1 MKNLAGSIL
10 NSVQG
15 DQWEDLRAPA
25 SSIPIRGQAGD
36 PDDDV
41 DGSLLF
47 DKDTNEQIAIIYQ
60 MPHGWDRGNVR
71 FHLHW
76 AKATA
81 ASGTVWWQERHRI
94 WNNNAVTPDWSAWT
108 SATGISLTLGA
119 DTKTRITSF
128 PEWSMTGMQGSCMLS
143 VQARRNAAASG
154 AVTGSPTDSYANDA
168 RLWDCDVHYK
178 MDLGSITEVPTY

>member
-10 NSVQG
+10 NAVQG

-60 MPHGWDRGNVR
+60 MPHAWDRNNVR
-71 FHLHW
+71 FHAHW
-76 AKATA
+76 AKTTA

-94 WNNNAVTPDWSAWT
+94 WDNGQSTTSWSSWT
-108 SATGISLTLGA
+108 NATGVSLTVGA
-119 DTKTRITSF
+119 DTKMRISSF
-128 PEWSMTGMQGSCMLS
+128 PEWDMTGMKGSCMIS
-143 VQARRNAAASG
+143 VQLRRNAAASG
-154 AVTGSPTDSYANDA
+154 AVTGSPTDSYAADV
-168 RLWDCDVHYK
+168 RLWEADCHYRMDV
-178 MDLGSITEVPTY
+178 GSITEVPTY